1 MSGPLKYD
9 DNKIRLELIPPEFL
23 WATGRGLTYGARK
36 YSPGNWATGE
46 GFEWSR
52 LYGGLLRHLT
62 QWNGG
67 EDIDSESGNHHLD
80 HACCMLAFLVA
91 HVVRQHGKDDRQ
103 ANGVARLL
111 QDPFVD

>member
-67 EDIDSESGNHHLD
+67 EDIDSESNNHHLD

-91 HVVRQHGKDDRQ
+91 HVARQKGVDDRIS
-103 ANGVARLL
+103 NGVAA
-111 QDPFVD
+111 DKDATMA

>member
-91 HVVRQHGKDDRQ
+91 HVARQKGVDDRIS
-103 ANGVARLL
+103 NGGDSGYTRHNI
-111 QDPFVD
+111 